1 MIRKGKGKRKEGQ
14 YGGNWA
20 AIRKLVIHTHRRVI
34 VYAHHAISWRYMEGF
49 DTKSLY
55 RDIYKTKF
63 LALSF

>member
-1 MIRKGKGKRKEGQ
+1 MIGKGERELRGNS
-14 YGGNWA
+14 GNWA
-20 AIRKLVIHTHRRVI
+20 ATRKLVIHTRI
-34 VYAHHAISWRYMEGF
+34 EGSFVYAHHAISWRYMEGF